1 MIPIVPPFSG
11 ISNWHFLILCTG
23 TFNLPSGN
31 CYLIPL
37 TKKFCCSHFV
47 FYQPRKSAG
56 YLSNSLLV
64 FCFGTLCASQGFLN
78 QVPQPGWLKIT
89 EIYSPTILEVASP
102 KSTCEQG
109 YAVSPSLCLF
119 PATLGI
125 SWLRAAY
132 LQSLSPH
139 SHTGASPPRPRNVPA
154 SSCGVLSVHLSS
166 CGVFLL

>member
-1 MIPIVPPFSG
+1 MIPIVPLFSG
-11 ISNWHFLILCTG
+11 ISNWHFLILCTS

-64 FCFGTLCASQGFLN
+64 FYCGTLCASQGFLN
-78 QVPQPGWLKIT
+78 QVPQPGWLKTT

-125 SWLRAAY
+125 SWLRHTC
-132 LQSLSPH
+132 SLSLPTVTRVPPPPH
-139 SHTGASPPRPRNVPA
+139 PRNVPA

-166 CGVFLL
+166 RGVFLL